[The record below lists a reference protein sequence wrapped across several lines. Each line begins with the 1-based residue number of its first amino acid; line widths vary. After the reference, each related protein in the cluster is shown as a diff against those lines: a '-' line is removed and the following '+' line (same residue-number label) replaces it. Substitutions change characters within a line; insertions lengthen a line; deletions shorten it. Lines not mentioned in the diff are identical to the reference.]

1 MTIIF
6 FQHVDLDGSQSKL
19 KSLKIQTIDI
29 SFFPVSS
36 KAAAGSSSCQLL
48 RSSATPYSVYKGGG
62 GRVETSFVDYAVQR
76 ESMYVCQHLGTFE
89 VFVVV
94 FKHKLGSVF
103 IQSGLWKRFD

>member
-1 MTIIF
+1 MMTIIF

-48 RSSATPYSVYKGGG
+48 RSSQRHIQYIKGG

>member
-48 RSSATPYSVYKGGG
+48 RSSQRHIQYIKGGG
-62 GRVETSFVDYAVQR
+62 VELKLVLLTTPFSERACMFVSIWARLKY
-76 ESMYVCQHLGTFE
+76 S
-89 VFVVV
+89 
-94 FKHKLGSVF
+94 S
-103 IQSGLWKRFD
+103 